1 MKWIGCLFTVFGCS
15 LIVACSGTYNSNSQP
30 EADTQQS
37 DLPDSSPPIEGPYS
51 GYVSELYTGTE
62 NWLCHPDKE
71 DDPCD
76 GNQDVTVVQAD
87 GSMDIQTFERA
98 EAPAFDCFYVYFMV
112 SMEGTPNSDLLPG
125 VEEAYVVT
133 NQAARLQ
140 KHCRLF
146 APMYRQMTIT
156 SLFSADIVGDWA
168 LAYGDVLDAFK
179 SYMATH
185 NQGRGVVLIGHSQ
198 GTGHLRSL
206 LQDEFDTSE
215 KLRKQ
220 LIAAYLT
227 GGAVSV
233 PEGADVGGSFS
244 NLPLCRSKDQTAC
257 IVSYASFR
265 ATEAPSVGTLFGIA
279 EEGVAVCNN
288 PAALSGGSAVL
299 KGVFPSEIP
308 GIFATLIKGNVSP
321 FADPENAPELTTPF
335 FSVPGLLT
343 GECVVNNGYSYLE
356 ISINADPDDPR
367 ADDVGGDFSPGW
379 GLHLVDVNLVMN
391 DIVGLVYS
399 QYQAYLQAQ

>member
-1 MKWIGCLFTVFGCS
+1 MKWTISLFTVYGCS
-15 LIVACSGTYNSNSQP
+15 LIVACSGTDDSNSEP
-30 EADTQQS
+30 EPDTQQS
-37 DLPDSSPPIEGPYS
+37 DLPYS
-51 GYVSELYTGTE
+51 GYVSELYAGTE
-62 NWLCHPDKE
+62 NWLCHPDKD

-87 GSMDIQTFERA
+87 GSMEIQPFKRA
-98 EAPAFDCFYVYFMV
+98 EAPAFDCFYVYPTV
-112 SMEGTPNSDLLPG
+112 SMEETPNSDLLPG

-156 SLFSADIVGDWA
+156 SLFSADIVGDWD

-179 SYMATH
+179 SYMVTH

-198 GTGHLRSL
+198 GTGHLRGL
-206 LQDEFDTSE
+206 LEEEFDTNES
-215 KLRKQ
+215 LRKQ

-227 GGAVSV
+227 GSAVSV
-233 PEGADVGGSFS
+233 PEGADVGGTFS
-244 NLPLCRSKDQTAC
+244 NLSLCRSKDQTAC

-279 EEGVAVCNN
+279 EEGVAACNS
-288 PAALSGGSAVL
+288 PAALTGGSSVL

-308 GIFATLIKGNVSP
+308 GIFGALIKGNVSP

-367 ADDVGGDFSPGW
+367 ADDIGGDFAPGW

-391 DIVGLVYS
+391 DIVDLIPS